1 MYLRER
7 REVSITNADMAILV
21 CSMYTLTE
29 EGVFSLQDVYYI
41 NGDNCLNVSQATPI
55 FSRSLVG
62 NTTESS
68 MRELTIP
75 LADDTR
81 SDLLG
86 IFDLDPTE
94 DTAYR

>member
-1 MYLRER
+1 
-7 REVSITNADMAILV
+7 MAILV

-29 EGVFSLQDVYYI
+29 EGELTLQDVYYI

-55 FSRSLVG
+55 LVRSLVA
-62 NTTESS
+62 NVNESS

-86 IFDLDPTE
+86 IFDLDPTD
-94 DTAYR
+94 DTVDR